1 MTVQELIER
10 LSRCSP
16 NAKVQYQRSTEAIHS
31 IYTEWKNVIPEDIED
46 YGDTVK
52 IGEL

>member
-10 LSRCSP
+10 LSRCNP
-16 NAKVQYQRSTEAIHS
+16 EAKVQYQRRTEAIS
-31 IYTEWKNVIPEDIED
+31 SVYVEWQNVVPEDIED

>member
-10 LSRCSP
+10 LSRCNP
-16 NAKVQYQRSTEAIHS
+16 EAKVQYQRRTEGISST
-31 IYTEWKNVIPEDIED
+31 YVEWANVMPEDIED

-52 IGEL
+52 IGDI